1 MVKRYTSSDKLVPFI
16 CGHGPFSISIP
27 IVKSDKYNL

>member
-1 MVKRYTSSDKLVPFI
+1 MVKSYPANTRLVPFI

-27 IVKSDKYNL
+27 LVKSN